1 MHGDERGVDRRR
13 RRPFRRFVF
22 FRLKSEK
29 TVTFSFFNLFFFPS
43 SSSSSSHR
51 RRTQKM
57 AALALF
63 PFAPLLALPPRL
75 VAAAASCACLL
86 GGAAL
91 GVARVRAGEPRAA
104 EVATATF
111 AAVGATLAVSAWWL
125 LASGGVGTVRGGN
138 GGGDERGKGKWRREA
153 VRGAVNNNN
162 SGNNNN
168 GTGASPSSSSSS
180 SSSASSSSRR
190 PLALAARFASV
201 PWKAA
206 QRASRAGNALCPFTG
221 RSFFFEGGER
231 KRGGKT
237 AVPFPFFFLVLT
249 SRECPLDQN
258 NNNKTN
264 TGERASLRCPCCRA
278 TVSRNAWHSGDKFC
292 GLGLGGGP
300 LLWQPAEA
308 ALEKVKKKSSSFF
321 RARRKGTLFF
331 FLSFFSFVSQNQRFS
346 FFSPLLHTPQKNN
359 RTTPRWR
366 TESSSTRPWTS
377 RGTFCSVS
385 VFFFFFF
392 FFLSQEKPHEK
403 NEKLSLSLISQK
415 TKKKLLLF
423 SRRLPLLHR
432 LRPGPQD
439 HQSPPAPRGHVRLRR
454 PRPRARPLGPWRI
467 PQAARRR
474 GRGRVGGLPRDG
486 DGAVFGPVVRG
497 AVRCVAG
504 ARRGSRGHFRR
515 ELRVLQVWRR
525 GRGKWRRRR
534 LVGDVFCQP
543 SAAAAADPWP
553 LQALSCADLAGR
565 RPQMEGRHR
574 RRKREREAAR
584 EGDQGDRDADGRS
597 RSRGNGGGRD
607 GSGGV
612 FFDHQLIC
620 LFFFSDSIRS
630 VFLVC
635 NSNSLFFFFRVYR
648 NGKSRAEKRE
658 NKREEKKKD
667 SGVFS
672 AKQQTAPAA
681 TKPGKRERKKHQHKF
696 KFPL

>member
-57 AALALF
+57 AALALV

-392 FFLSQEKPHEK
+392 FFFARKKTLSKKTK
-403 NEKLSLSLISQK
+403 NFLSLSFLKKQK
-415 TKKKLLLF
+415 KN
-423 SRRLPLLHR
+423 SSSSAAV
-432 LRPGPQD
+432 
-439 HQSPPAPRGHVRLRR
+439 SPCCIGCA
-454 PRPRARPLGPWRI
+454 RALKTTNL
-467 PQAARRR
+467 
-474 GRGRVGGLPRDG
+474 LPRLG
-486 DGAVFGPVVRG
+486 ATSACVALALALVPWGLGASLRQLDGAVEGASAGSRVMATALCLALWCAAQCAASLAHAVGAAVTFAESYECCRFGAEAGGSGGGGGSSATFSVSPQQQQQQTPGRSRLSAALISLAAGPKWRG
-497 AVRCVAG
+497 AIGGGKGSEKPPAKETREIGTQTGGAG
-504 ARRGSRGHFRR
+504 A
-515 ELRVLQVWRR
+515 EETAA
-525 GRGKWRRRR
+525 
-534 LVGDVFCQP
+534 DAT
-543 SAAAAADPWP
+543 AAAA
-553 LQALSCADLAGR
+553 S
-565 RPQMEGRHR
+565 
-574 RRKREREAAR
+574 
-584 EGDQGDRDADGRS
+584 S
-597 RSRGNGGGRD
+597 STTN
-607 GSGGV
+607 
-612 FFDHQLIC
+612 
-620 LFFFSDSIRS
+620 
-630 VFLVC
+630 
-635 NSNSLFFFFRVYR
+635 
-648 NGKSRAEKRE
+648 
-658 NKREEKKKD
+658 
-667 SGVFS
+667 
-672 AKQQTAPAA
+672 
-681 TKPGKRERKKHQHKF
+681 
-696 KFPL
+696 